1 MFYVSII
8 LVAFFVIPFAPKSKK
23 LIFCVISSP
32 RKLLISIKTNLIN
45 NTLLKM
51 KKLFITLLIFC
62 ATAVSAFACSITFE
76 LQDSKGK
83 TVKPSKVKVGE
94 EYVLVV
100 QFETTHGNCG
110 IAVENTKF
118 KLDGIKV
125 EKASDWVDI
134 GNEVYT
140 RKLKIKIVDNNKDTA
155 SIVVVR
161 ECGRGGALESFVL
174 KK

>member
-1 MFYVSII
+1 MIKKI
-8 LVAFFVIPFAPKSKK
+8 LVA
-23 LIFCVISSP
+23 L
-32 RKLLISIKTNLIN
+32 LLI
-45 NTLLKM
+45 
-51 KKLFITLLIFC
+51 C
-62 ATAVSAFACSITFE
+62 GTAVSAYACSIEFT
-76 LQDSKGK
+76 LQDKNGK
-83 TVKPSKVKVGE
+83 AVNPDKVKVGE

-100 QFETTHGNCG
+100 KFETTHGNCG
-110 IAVENTKF
+110 LDVADTKF

-125 EKASDWVDI
+125 EKASDWVDM

>member
-1 MFYVSII
+1 
-8 LVAFFVIPFAPKSKK
+8 
-23 LIFCVISSP
+23 
-32 RKLLISIKTNLIN
+32 
-45 NTLLKM
+45 M
-51 KKLFITLLIFC
+51 KKLFITLFLLC
-62 ATAVSAFACSITFE
+62 STAVSAFACSITFE
-76 LQDSKGK
+76 LQDNKGK

-125 EKASDWVDI
+125 EKAADWVDM
-134 GNEVYT
+134 GNDVYT
-140 RKLKIKIVDNNKDTA
+140 RKLKIKIVENNKNTA

-161 ECGRGGALESFVL
+161 ECGRGGALESYVL